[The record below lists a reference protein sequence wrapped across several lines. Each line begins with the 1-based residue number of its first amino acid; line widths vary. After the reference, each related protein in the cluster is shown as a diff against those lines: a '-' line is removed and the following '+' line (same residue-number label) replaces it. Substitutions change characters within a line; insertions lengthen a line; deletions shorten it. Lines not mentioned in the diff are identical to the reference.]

1 MSNAHKSVEHN
12 SNGFDE
18 LPSNLKFN
26 SSDEESHLKE
36 IKQSNESTTSSD
48 EESILGPNQEEI
60 YDRSNSGHKVVN
72 YITGSSGN
80 VFH

>member
-1 MSNAHKSVEHN
+1 MSSEHKSVEDN

-18 LPSNLKFN
+18 LTSNLKFN
-26 SSDEESHLKE
+26 SNEEESQLKE
-36 IKQSNESTTSSD
+36 IEQSNESTTSSD
-48 EESILGPNQEEI
+48 EESILGPNQEGM
-60 YDRSNSGHKVVN
+60 YDKSNSEHKDVN